1 MNKKTCTIAILA
13 AALIVGSVPT
23 AGSVDAST
31 RGTIVKTAKKKATK
45 YRIKNKKV
53 KQVKLSTTK
62 KGRRVT
68 IKNLQ
73 SLKKYSTKTITV
85 TRQVTVRQGKQNVT
99 YYAAKFGKKA
109 GYVKANQLKKVAAK
123 QKVVRNPGKN
133 QVIKTKKISSRKL
146 ITKVKKGQLYKFS
159 GKNVKKTFKY
169 KKAGNLKSYQH
180 TVWTVKKLITVHK
193 SNGKKQQYYQLS
205 GNRYVAINQMAKAVN
220 KVTKTTNISNRK
232 TLLVSNAT
240 VNKFSGSL
248 KKSFTMK
255 KAGKATRG
263 AKQRFTLKK
272 QVTVNQPNKQNA
284 TYYAVKQDGTNL
296 VGYVPAS
303 AIQAQYTKSANA
315 TTVTSNPLANYVLNK
330 VPTVNNSNA
339 PAFVKAPTNF
349 KDYATSANYGDN
361 AHTESVANVYKSTKN
376 INASKMTLT
385 TEFFLPIASAENDKY
400 STGTTGNGVGN
411 YNGFDNVQSLAYDQ
425 SRYLYAMV
433 SYDAG
438 KNEGRIMRYD
448 YAAMKAAG
456 LDTTA
461 NFAKLRQ
468 IAYNLYYIAR
478 YGNDKNG
485 KYAVSAADR
494 ATYNQCVKVGPLM
507 AIGHGQ
513 ALAYNPKDGHL
524 WMYLDKQ
531 NANKSYT
538 ETKSVLQ
545 RINMSSLKAEY
556 TINYT
561 TKNSS
566 GTVVPPLH
574 NLAFDKA
581 GNFYS
586 YSYSS
591 SSIKIYRG
599 QILDD
604 NVVQLSLS
612 QIIKKSIGTCKQGL
626 MLDLQ
631 NNKMYIESD
640 DALMSLPLGKV
651 GSLAKNDLAY
661 WTFKTGSGKY
671 GREWEGGF
679 FANGQ
684 GHFLMNKGVEILKA
698 TFN

>member
-23 AGSVDAST
+23 TGTISAST
-31 RGTIVKTAKKKATK
+31 RGTIVKTTNKKATK
-45 YRIKNKKV
+45 YRIKNTKV

-73 SLKKYSTKTITV
+73 SLKKYSKQTIMV
-85 TRQVTVRQGKQNVT
+85 KKQVVVRQGKKNVT
-99 YYAAKFGKKA
+99 YYAAKFGKKN
-109 GYVKANQLKKVAAK
+109 GYVKTTDLKKVAAK
-123 QKVVRNPGKN
+123 KKAVRTTGKN
-133 QVIKTKKISSRKL
+133 QVTKTKKISSRKL

-159 GKNVKKTFKY
+159 GKNVKKTFKF
-169 KKAGNLKSYQH
+169 KKSGNLKSYQH
-180 TVWTVKKLITVHK
+180 TVWTVKQLITVRK
-193 SNGKKQQYYQLS
+193 SNGQKQQYYKLS
-205 GNRYVAINQMAKAVN
+205 GNRYVAINQMTKAVN
-220 KVTKTTNISNRK
+220 KVTKTKNISNRK

-240 VNKFSGSL
+240 VNKFSGSI

-263 AKQRFTLKK
+263 AKQRFTIRK
-272 QVTVNQPNKQNA
+272 QVTVNQTNKKNA
-284 TYYAVKQDGTNL
+284 TYYEVKQDGTSL
-296 VGYVPAS
+296 VGYVPTS
-303 AIQAQYTKSANA
+303 ALQAQYTKSA
-315 TTVTSNPLANYVLNK
+315 TTTTMTTNPLANYALSK

-339 PAFVKAPTNF
+339 PAFVKAPNNF

-361 AHTESVANVYKSTKN
+361 AHTESVANVYTSKKN
-376 INASKMTLT
+376 INASRMTLT

-400 STGTTGNGVGN
+400 STGSTGNGVGN

-438 KNEGRIMRYD
+438 NNQGRIMRYD
-448 YAAMKAAG
+448 YSAMKAAG

-485 KYAVSAADR
+485 KYAVSDADR
-494 ATYNQCVKVGPLM
+494 ASYNQWVKVGPLIT
-507 AIGHGQ
+507 IGHGQ

-531 NANKSYT
+531 NKDKSYT

-545 RINMSSLKAEY
+545 RINMTSLKADY

-566 GTVVPPLH
+566 GTVIPPLH
-574 NLAFDKA
+574 NLAFDNS

-586 YSYSS
+586 YSYSD

-604 NVVQLSLS
+604 NVVQLSLA
-612 QIIKKSIGTCKQGL
+612 QVIKNSIGTCKQGL

-631 NNKMYIESD
+631 NQKMYIESD
-640 DALMSLPLGKV
+640 DALMSMPLGKV
-651 GSLAKNDLAY
+651 GGLAKKDLSY
-661 WTFKTGSGKY
+661 WTFKSGSGTY

-679 FANGQ
+679 FAKGQ
-684 GHFLMNKGVEILKA
+684 GHFLMNKGVEILQA
-698 TFN
+698 SFN